1 MHPKQAVQMQETCQ
15 SQKGMMLAALFVA
28 SNVPKQ
34 DVPTTNGVLHI
45 LDQVVTPKLW
55 RFPERNFMQFANKA
69 DQPGQRDKGL
79 WSGTSMHFT
88 HDMEKILKFKS
99 ESVGHRIFDDIIA
112 FSSCALICCPSMP

>member
-1 MHPKQAVQMQETCQ
+1 MIVLLILHCFVYNASKKNPFRRKKHFNPK
-15 SQKGMMLAALFVA
+15 KGWCWAALFVA

-69 DQPGQRDKGL
+69 DQPGQRDRGL
-79 WSGTSMHFT
+79 WSGN
-88 HDMEKILKFKS
+88 
-99 ESVGHRIFDDIIA
+99 
-112 FSSCALICCPSMP
+112 ALHT